1 MIRKKEEWTVH
12 RMEAYFRLA
21 LIFTAMLAILY
32 LPFLF
37 YLKKR
42 GKSIPRQVGYL
53 GLICSL
59 FLIAFATI
67 FFTPITFQPETH
79 TLNLIPFV
87 WLGTGDDLYPLIV
100 EKIPNVLLFIPLGF
114 FLPAV
119 FKGLRRFSKVAL
131 VTFLT
136 TFSIE
141 FLQFFIG
148 RSSDIDD
155 VIANFLGGVIGYL
168 AFRLCDR
175 LFRSRRGWN
184 SLLARR

>member
-1 MIRKKEEWTVH
+1 MH

-32 LPFLF
+32 LPVLF

-131 VTFLT
+131 VAFLT